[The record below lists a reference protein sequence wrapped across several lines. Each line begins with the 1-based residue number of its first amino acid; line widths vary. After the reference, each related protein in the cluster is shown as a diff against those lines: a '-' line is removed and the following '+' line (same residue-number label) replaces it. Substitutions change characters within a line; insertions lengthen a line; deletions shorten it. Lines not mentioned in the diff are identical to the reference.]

1 MQNSPSKRRNPRLPE
16 EKEKP
21 ATLRELARRHEQR
34 LAAVEQKLDLCYNEL
49 KELNY
54 AHLLHDGMKGTFW
67 LNKQTFDLHN
77 WAANY
82 SFIYLLFRILDKM
95 EPQNILEFGL
105 GQTTKLTTQYI
116 AYKNSKAYLNVCE
129 HSRDWIQIYQP
140 ELPKHEHIRINH
152 LNLEYFDYWRK
163 KNDKYAGLL
172 ELVGDKKFDLI
183 IVDGPVGGGKSL
195 PRSNVVDLIGHGNLA
210 EDFVIIFDDAERVGE
225 KNTIRKAQAA
235 LRKKAIAFQTFERF
249 GIKRQAYIVSKSRA
263 FAAFL

>member
-1 MQNSPSKRRNPRLPE
+1 MQNRPSKRRTSRVPE
-16 EKEKP
+16 GKP
-21 ATLRELARRHEQR
+21 ETLRELARRHEQR
-34 LAAVEQKLDLCYNEL
+34 LAAVEQRLDLCYNEL

-95 EPQNILEFGL
+95 EPRNILEFGL

-152 LNLEYFDYWRK
+152 LELEYFEYRRK

-172 ELVGDKKFDLI
+172 ELVGDRKFDLI
-183 IVDGPVGGGKSL
+183 IVDGPVGGGKNL

-225 KNTIRKAQAA
+225 KNTIRKTQAA
-235 LRKKAIAFQTFERF
+235 LRKKSIAFQTFERF

>member
-1 MQNSPSKRRNPRLPE
+1 MQNNPSEPKTTNSSG
-16 EKEKP
+16 EKQV
-21 ATLRELARRHEQR
+21 TLLKLARGHEQR
-34 LAAVEQKLDLCYNEL
+34 LATMEGKLDLCYNEL

-82 SFIYLLFRILDKM
+82 SFIYLLFRILDKI
-95 EPQNILEFGL
+95 EPRNILEFGL

-116 AYKNSKAYLNVCE
+116 AYKNSKANLNVCE
-129 HSRDWIQIYQP
+129 HSLDWIKIYQP
-140 ELPKHEHIRINH
+140 ELSKHRNIRINH
-152 LNLEYFDYWRK
+152 LDLEYFEYRRK

-172 ELVGDKKFDLI
+172 ELVGDQKFDLI
-183 IVDGPVGGGKSL
+183 IVDGPVGGGKNL

-210 EDFVIIFDDAERVGE
+210 EDFVIIFDDAEREGE
-225 KNTIRKAQAA
+225 KNTIKKAQVA
-235 LRKKAIAFQTFERF
+235 LRKKSIAFQTFERF
-249 GIKRQAYIVSKSRA
+249 GIKRQAYIVSESRS

>member
-1 MQNSPSKRRNPRLPE
+1 MQNKPSKPKIVNSPE
-16 EKEKP
+16 KKQESLLK
-21 ATLRELARRHEQR
+21 LAQGHEQR
-34 LAAVEQKLDLCYNEL
+34 LAAIEKKLELCYNEL

-54 AHLLHDGMKGTFW
+54 AHLMHDGMKGTFW

-129 HSRDWIQIYQP
+129 HSLDWIKIYQP

-152 LNLEYFDYWRK
+152 LELEYFEYRRK
-163 KNDKYAGLL
+163 RNDKYAGLL
-172 ELVGDKKFDLI
+172 ELAGDQKFDLI
-183 IVDGPVGGGKSL
+183 IVDGPVGGGKNL
-195 PRSNVVDLIGHGNLA
+195 PRSNVVDLVGHGNLA

-225 KNTIRKAQAA
+225 KNTIRKTQAA
-235 LRKKAIAFQTFERF
+235 LRKKSIAFQTFERF
-249 GIKRQAYIVSKSRA
+249 GIKRQAYIVSKSRS
-263 FAAFL
+263 FASFL